1 MMTVSGPGPKG
12 LVVVNTLYYSLSAAF
27 FVYLFN
33 YYLTTAGGE
42 VLLAYTLVP
51 VTFVIHT
58 LDSLRKGDLYTRL
71 PLIAN
76 YLIAAATSVLCFS
89 ISIYM
94 FVEFE
99 AIGTVRAMFWNTTD
113 MWLGGAM
120 FVLVMEFARKRYFEL
135 FIFNIILILYAV
147 YGYFVPGLFFHPGL
161 SWERV
166 ITSMSLED
174 TTGVFSGLPQLALT
188 LIGSFVLVLAVLRA
202 FGCIDS
208 ILKSTGQIASK
219 SPYALPQTA
228 VIGSFGVAAVSGSG
242 AANAVTTGSA
252 TIPAMIAAGLPRE
265 DAASVETASSLGGQ
279 LMPPIMGI
287 SAFLMAEFM
296 ERSYFDVVARGYA
309 PAMIYFFGV
318 ALGVYLL
325 SVRVHTVG
333 EGIIKPEKLV
343 WEDWVNISAF
353 FMVVLGLI
361 LFMAVAFLPPMFAA
375 LYTFFA
381 IGTMMVSKTLFVALR
396 DHGPRGLAV
405 FWKTI
410 LRFLDNF
417 TSMTS
422 DLTLLLATLSILT
435 SAFVN
440 TGVPPKVGFIL
451 VEAASINTV
460 VMVLVAFLFGA
471 LLGMGL
477 PPAPTYI
484 LVALVIVPHMIKA
497 GIDPWPV
504 HFFAFF
510 LAVWGELTPPTSVV
524 AAVTSKIANASFLGT
539 LWRAIILCSSLFVLM
554 AAVFSRPGLVL
565 EPGLFQ
571 ISMMLLV
578 MMVVAGFTFA
588 FQARFSR
595 NWMIDWSLRLALA
608 GFASLALFHPNM
620 WVAWLS
626 CVPIGVAATY
636 WMVVSKP
643 AIESY
648 KITNPRTPA
657 KASA

>member
-1 MMTVSGPGPKG
+1 MTNGSTPGPRAYA
-12 LVVVNTLYYSLSAAF
+12 VINTLYYLLSAAF
-27 FVYLFN
+27 FFYLFN
-33 YYLTTAGGE
+33 YYITTAGGE
-42 VLLAYTLVP
+42 VLLAFVLVP
-51 VTFVIHT
+51 VTYVIHT
-58 LDSLRKGDLYTRL
+58 LDSLRKGDFYPRL
-71 PLIAN
+71 LPSLN
-76 YLIAAATSVLCFS
+76 YLIAAAYSILCFT

-94 FVEFE
+94 FSEFE
-99 AIGTVRAMFWNTTD
+99 ELGTVRAGFWNPTD

-120 FVLVMEFARKRYFEL
+120 FLLVMEFARKRYFVL
-135 FIFNIILILYAV
+135 FVFNIVLILYAV
-147 YGYFVPGLFFHPGL
+147 YGWIVPGMFYHPGL
-161 SWERV
+161 EWERI

-208 ILKSTGQIASK
+208 ILKATGQIANK

-252 TIPAMIAAGLPRE
+252 TIPALISAGMPRE

-279 LMPPIMGI
+279 LMPPIMGL

-309 PAMIYFFGV
+309 PAIIYFVGV

-325 SVRVHTVG
+325 SIRTHTMGGKVHV
-333 EGIIKPEKLV
+333 EALNWP
-343 WEDWVNISAF
+343 DWINISAF
-353 FMVVLGLI
+353 LMVVVGLI
-361 LFMAVAFLPPMFAA
+361 IFMAVVFLPPMFAA
-375 LYTFFA
+375 RYTF
-381 IGTMMVSKTLFVALR
+381 
-396 DHGPRGLAV
+396 LAV
-405 FWKTI
+405 GSMMIVRTLVIALHEHGLPGLKVLWKSV

-422 DLTLLLATLSILT
+422 ELTLLLATLAILT

-440 TGVPPKVGFIL
+440 TGVIPKVGYLL
-451 VEAASINTV
+451 VEISSVNLV
-460 VMVLVAFLFGA
+460 LMVLVAFAFGA

-484 LVALVIVPHMIKA
+484 LVALVIVPHMINA
-497 GIDPWPV
+497 GIDPWSV

-524 AAVTSKIANASFLGT
+524 AAITSKIANASFLGT
-539 LWRAIILCSSLFVLM
+539 LWRSLILCSSLFVLM

-565 EPGLFQ
+565 TPGLTQLGMMILVLVATIGLTFSFQ
-571 ISMMLLV
+571 SRFSPNRTLDLFLRLVLAGFSFLVLFHQNLWVASMACFP
-578 MMVVAGFTFA
+578 VAGFVLY
-588 FQARFSR
+588 
-595 NWMIDWSLRLALA
+595 WVKA
-608 GFASLALFHPNM
+608 GKKSIEASI
-620 WVAWLS
+620 
-626 CVPIGVAATY
+626 VPATEPAA
-636 WMVVSKP
+636 
-643 AIESY
+643 
-648 KITNPRTPA
+648 
-657 KASA
+657 